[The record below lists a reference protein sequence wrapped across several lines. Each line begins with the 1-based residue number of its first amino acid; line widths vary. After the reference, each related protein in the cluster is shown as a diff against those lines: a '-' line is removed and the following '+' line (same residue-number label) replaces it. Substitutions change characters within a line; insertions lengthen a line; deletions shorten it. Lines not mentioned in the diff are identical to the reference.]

1 MCKAAHE
8 LVESIGAHD
17 PLTSSQYL
25 ALYQVCCTESFLT
38 KRNSLMLPITGDL
51 HQIFP

>member
-17 PLTSSQYL
+17 PPTSSQYL
-25 ALYQVCCTESFLT
+25 ALYQVSCTEIFLT
-38 KRNSLMLPITGDL
+38 KRNSLILPITGNL
-51 HQIFP
+51 H

>member
-25 ALYQVCCTESFLT
+25 ALYQVCCKESFLT
-38 KRNSLMLPITGDL
+38 KRNSLMLSITGNL